1 MYYHQTKSFFSQTT
15 DKWITYN
22 AAVHIYLVIY
32 NKCKRIRKNSSML
45 QECLQYSQFYWS
57 AVFGNV
63 YFTKHGSSL
72 TVTGYLS
79 GFPRNKWLGVHIHEY
94 GALGNECNDAGPHF
108 NPFNSDHGGLTG
120 SPRHPGDFGNHYVD
134 QNGILTLDFDVDIS
148 SITKF
153 NGFIGRSLVIH
164 EKEDDLG
171 RMDDDGSRKTGNS
184 GKRLTC
190 AVVGVWKAP

>member
-1 MYYHQTKSFFSQTT
+1 MLLYIYILLFITNVKGSGRTLQCFQNVYSIASF
-15 DKWITYN
+15 IGP
-22 AAVHIYLVIY
+22 
-32 NKCKRIRKNSSML
+32 
-45 QECLQYSQFYWS
+45 QYS
-57 AVFGNV
+57 GTV

-94 GALGNECNDAGPHF
+94 GALGNGCNDAGPHF

-153 NGFIGRSLVIH
+153 NGFLGRALVIH

-171 RMDDDGSRKTGNS
+171 RMGDDGSRKTGNS